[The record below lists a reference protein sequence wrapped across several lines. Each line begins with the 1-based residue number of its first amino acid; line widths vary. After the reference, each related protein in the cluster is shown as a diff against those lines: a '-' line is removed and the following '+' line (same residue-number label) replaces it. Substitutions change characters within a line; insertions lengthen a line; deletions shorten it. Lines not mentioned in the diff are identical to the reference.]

1 MSRLNVPLPLTS
13 IILGCNLLGLPPV
26 LAQANYINTTVPE
39 IQTTAN
45 LPEKNEAT
53 EQVIKLADTSGVM
66 VTSTDEI
73 NTTNQ
78 SLRPSSI
85 TTFNSNNVGEAS
97 QDLSVSNIELSNFN
111 SNNVGEASQDLSVS
125 NVELSNIPPTPL
137 EKEEGYILPFLSGNE
152 AEEVRADRVLSQKY
166 GEESLSNSDVI
177 SSTVENSVS
186 SGNISPAI
194 TSDDTPQV
202 AEIPTNQLQ
211 SPTLYSQPPDAM
223 QEVTSVE
230 DLRDVS
236 PGDWAYEALRSLV
249 EKYRCISGSG
259 KGTFEG
265 NRAITRYE
273 FAAAL
278 NTCLLKI
285 GRTIYSLS
293 NTFSNREELA
303 VVQRLQTDF
312 TTELK
317 TLTTRLDN
325 LEQRVAVAND
335 NQFSTTTVLRGTVDF
350 NLISAFGDKKAV
362 ASGKNPREDLNEN
375 LTFSGRVNLTFDTSF
390 TGKDRLRTSISSG
403 NVSNFGSSVTGTD
416 MTRLIGATNTNND
429 FRIGSLF
436 YEFPIGGNRGK
447 VAIAPL
453 ADFPTRIFPA
463 LNPVTSISNFG
474 AESPIYSFAFGTGAV
489 VYYNFTDKIAAGV
502 SYLTTSG
509 SNPVEGLFGGQYT
522 ALGQVTYTPS
532 NKLAIAFTYGHYYAR
547 EPGSTVNV
555 TGSKGSTF
563 AQLPFGGS
571 TATSS
576 NAYGLQFTYKAIDK
590 LIVGGWVSYF
600 NARAEGTPRLN
611 GFDGLQGANADI
623 WSWALTA
630 VVPDLGK
637 LGSQLNFV
645 FGMPP
650 KVTSNDV
657 YSRLDR
663 DTSLHFE
670 LSYRYPL
677 TDRVFI
683 TPGVLLITNPEHNAA
698 NNSIWI
704 GLLRTTF
711 TF

>member
-1 MSRLNVPLPLTS
+1 MSKLSLSLPLTS
-13 IILGCNLLGLPPV
+13 LILGCNLLILPPV
-26 LAQANYINTTVPE
+26 LAQANLADTPEPESHTT
-39 IQTTAN
+39 TTAN

-53 EQVIKLADTSGVM
+53 DRVITLADTSDVM

-78 SLRPSSI
+78 SLRPSSV
-85 TTFNSNNVGEAS
+85 TNFNSNDFREES
-97 QDLSVSNIELSNFN
+97 QDLSVSNIEP
-111 SNNVGEASQDLSVS
+111 
-125 NVELSNIPPTPL
+125 SNIPPTPIG
-137 EKEEGYILPFLSGNE
+137 KEEGYVSPSLIPIEG
-152 AEEVRADRVLSQKY
+152 EEVRVDRALSEKY
-166 GEESLSNSDVI
+166 WEELLSYSKVI
-177 SSTVENSVS
+177 SSTWENQVS
-186 SGNISPAI
+186 SGNRLPSVNV
-194 TSDDTPQV
+194 DDEPQV
-202 AEIPTNQLQ
+202 PKIPTNQLQ
-211 SPTLYSQPPDAM
+211 PPQLYSQPPDAM
-223 QEVTSVE
+223 DEVTSVT

-249 EKYRCISGSG
+249 EKYRCVAGSG

-273 FAAAL
+273 FAAAF
-278 NTCLLKI
+278 NTCLIKV
-285 GRTIYSLS
+285 GRIIYSLS
-293 NTFSNREELA
+293 NTFPNREELA
-303 VVQRLQTDF
+303 VVQRLQADF
-312 TTELK
+312 ATELK
-317 TLTTRLDN
+317 TITTKIDN
-325 LEQRVAVAND
+325 LEQRVTSLND

-350 NLISAFGDKKAV
+350 NLISAFGDRKAV
-362 ASGKNPREDLNEN
+362 PSGEKPRDDLNEN
-375 LTFSGRVNLTFDTSF
+375 LTLSARINLNFDTSF
-390 TGKDRLRTSISSG
+390 TGRDRLRTSIRAG

-416 MTRLIGATNTNND
+416 MTSLIGAINTSNNL
-429 FRIGSLF
+429 RVGSLF
-436 YEFPIGGNRGK
+436 YEFPIGKRGK

-463 LNPVTSISNFG
+463 LNPVSSISNFG

-522 ALGQVTYTPS
+522 ALTQLTYTPS
-532 NKLAIAFTYGHYYAR
+532 NRLAIAFTYGHYYAP

-555 TGSKGSTF
+555 TGSKGSRF
-563 AQLPFGGS
+563 AQLPFGEN

-576 NAYGLQFTYKAIDK
+576 NAFGLQSTYKLSNK
-590 LIVGGWVSYF
+590 LILGAWVSYF
-600 NARAEGTPRLN
+600 NARAESSPRVN
-611 GFDGLQGANADI
+611 GLDGSRGASADI
-623 WSWALTA
+623 WSWAVTA

-657 YSRLDR
+657 SSRLDR
-663 DTSLHFE
+663 DSSLHFE

-677 TDRVFI
+677 TNNIFI

-698 NNSIWI
+698 NDSIWI
-704 GLLRTTF
+704 GLFRTTF

>member
-1 MSRLNVPLPLTS
+1 MSKLSLPLPLTS
-13 IILGCNLLGLPPV
+13 LILGYNLLILAPV
-26 LAQANYINTTVPE
+26 WGQANLADIPVPE
-39 IQTTAN
+39 IQTTTTAN

-53 EQVIKLADTSGVM
+53 DRVITLADTSDVI
-66 VTSTDEI
+66 VASTDAI
-73 NTTNQ
+73 HTTNE
-78 SLRPSSI
+78 SLRPLSA
-85 TTFNSNNVGEAS
+85 TTFNSNNFWETS
-97 QDLSVSNIELSNFN
+97 QDLSVSNIEP
-111 SNNVGEASQDLSVS
+111 S
-125 NVELSNIPPTPL
+125 NVHPTHL
-137 EKEEGYILPFLSGNE
+137 GQEEGYVPPFLSRIEG
-152 AEEVRADRVLSQKY
+152 EEVRGDRVLSEKY
-166 GEESLSNSDVI
+166 LEESLSNSNVT
-177 SSTVENSVS
+177 SSTLENQVS
-186 SGNISPAI
+186 SGNTLPSA
-194 TSDDTPQV
+194 TSNDLPQV
-202 AEIPTNQLQ
+202 PEIPSNQLQ
-211 SPTLYSQPPDAM
+211 SPTLSSQPPDVM
-223 QEVTSVE
+223 EEVTSVT

-249 EKYRCISGSG
+249 EKYRCIAGSG
-259 KGTFEG
+259 KGTFQG

-273 FAAAL
+273 FATAL
-278 NTCLLKI
+278 NTCLIKI

-293 NTFSNREELA
+293 NTFPNREELA
-303 VVQRLQTDF
+303 VVQRLQADF
-312 TTELK
+312 ATELK
-317 TLTTRLDN
+317 TLTTKIDN
-325 LEQRVAVAND
+325 LEQRVDSLND

-350 NLISAFGDKKAV
+350 NLISAFGDTKAV
-362 ASGKNPREDLNEN
+362 PSGKKPREDLNEN
-375 LTFSGRVNLTFDTSF
+375 LTLSARLNLNFDTSF
-390 TGKDRLRTSISSG
+390 TGRDRLRTNIRAG

-416 MTRLIGATNTNND
+416 MTRLIGAVDTGNNI
-429 FRIGSLF
+429 RLGSLF
-436 YEFPIGGNRGK
+436 YEFPIGKRGK

-463 LNPVTSISNFG
+463 LNPVSSISNFG

-522 ALGQVTYTPS
+522 ALTQLTYTPS
-532 NKLAIAFTYGHYYAR
+532 NRLAIAFTYGHYYAS
-547 EPGSTVNV
+547 EPGSTVNI
-555 TGSKGSTF
+555 TGGKGSRF
-563 AQLPFGGS
+563 AQLPFGES

-576 NAYGLQFTYKAIDK
+576 NAFGLQSTYKLSNK
-590 LIVGGWVSYF
+590 LILGAWVSYF
-600 NARAEGTPRLN
+600 NARAESSPRVN
-611 GFDGLQGANADI
+611 GLDGLVGASANI
-623 WSWALTA
+623 WSWAVTA

-663 DTSLHFE
+663 DTSMHFE

-677 TDRVFI
+677 TNNIFM

-698 NNSIWI
+698 NDSIWI